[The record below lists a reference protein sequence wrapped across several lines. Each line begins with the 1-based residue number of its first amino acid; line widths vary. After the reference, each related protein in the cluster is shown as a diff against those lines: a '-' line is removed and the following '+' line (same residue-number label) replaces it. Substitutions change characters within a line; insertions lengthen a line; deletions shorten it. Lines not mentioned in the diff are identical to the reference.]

1 MTAFWN
7 ECADCLEQLFF
18 FRFPRFANEVKC
30 DETKTCLKGE
40 GVCKQ
45 NTRLVHFLKK
55 TTKCQKVSEKDGSQ
69 VLLEQWVLVKE
80 EISISCE
87 CQILKNSKLK
97 SLLLPQAKV

>member
-1 MTAFWN
+1 MRQNETAGQDLH
-7 ECADCLEQLFF
+7 ATS
-18 FRFPRFANEVKC
+18 V
-30 DETKTCLKGE
+30 
-40 GVCKQ
+40 
-45 NTRLVHFLKK
+45 RLSTINYTVTDPAVLAK
-55 TTKCQKVSEKDGSQ
+55 TTAKCQKVSEKDGSQ